1 MEDFLLEVGLSAGQ
15 CQKGEK
21 PGPILWVGGW
31 WVGGCRAQG
40 KGEVGVLCAGLAPA
54 QIWGVGEQVH
64 VAPEPESPL
73 RAALVRQAHTR
84 EEGEAVR
91 SAGREPWRLFPPCCG
106 PRARE
111 TGSGIPL
118 LLHLVPVLSAC

>member
-1 MEDFLLEVGLSAGQ
+1 MEGSLKEVGLLVGQ

-21 PGPILWVGGW
+21 PRQILRVVGVW
-31 WVGGCRAQG
+31 WVGGCCALD

-64 VAPEPESPL
+64 VELEPESPL
-73 RAALVRQAHTR
+73 RAALVRQAHTQA
-84 EEGEAVR
+84 GGGAVR

-111 TGSGIPL
+111 TGSGIP
-118 LLHLVPVLSAC
+118 

>member
-1 MEDFLLEVGLSAGQ
+1 MEGSLQEVGLLGGQ

-21 PGPILWVGGW
+21 PRQILMMVGVW
-31 WVGGCRAQG
+31 WVGGCCALD

-73 RAALVRQAHTR
+73 RAALVRQAHTQAG
-84 EEGEAVR
+84 GEAVQ
-91 SAGREPWRLFPPCCG
+91 SAGRELWRLFPP
-106 PRARE
+106 
-111 TGSGIPL
+111 
-118 LLHLVPVLSAC
+118 